1 LRAAGKC
8 FNCRE
13 PWVPGH
19 TKVCKGK
26 QVYSIIL
33 MPNAEEKEE
42 VAVVEDGEN
51 SEEAEFQDA
60 ETTPLNISLHALYG
74 TTPTTSTLH

>member
-1 LRAAGKC
+1 M
-8 FNCRE
+8 
-13 PWVPGH
+13 
-19 TKVCKGK
+19 
-26 QVYSIIL
+26 YSVIL